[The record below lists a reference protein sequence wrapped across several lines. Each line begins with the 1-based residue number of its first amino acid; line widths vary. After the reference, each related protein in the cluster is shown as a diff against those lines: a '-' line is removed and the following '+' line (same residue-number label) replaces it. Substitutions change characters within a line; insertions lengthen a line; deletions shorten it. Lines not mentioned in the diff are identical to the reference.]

1 MQPGPNSIGAHLADP
16 ARPCAFVLSG
26 GGAYGAVQ
34 VGMLRALHE
43 CGVRPDLVV
52 GSSVGALNGSMVA
65 LDPDGAVDRLTEI
78 WSNVDLETVFGP
90 ARRGTRGVS
99 MAARMARTRTSLF
112 SDEQLARLIARHAPA
127 NTFVEL
133 AMPFAAMVTDHLTG
147 EARAVTEG
155 RLGPALAASAA
166 IPGVLPPVEIGG
178 TTYVDGG
185 VAAMFPTRQARR
197 MGAETIVLLDA
208 TPNDPRPTPP
218 AGLVDGLIHS
228 LALTVRAQKREAVDS
243 AAIGCP
249 VIDIPSATP
258 PDATA
263 FDFGRTAALVNDG
276 YHRALGA
283 LCRPMSDFFGQTPG
297 S

>member
-1 MQPGPNSIGAHLADP
+1 
-16 ARPCAFVLSG
+16 
-26 GGAYGAVQ
+26 
-34 VGMLRALHE
+34 MLRALRD

-65 LDPDGAVDRLTEI
+65 LDPDGAVERLTEV
-78 WSNVDLETVFGP
+78 WSHVDLESVFGRAP
-90 ARRGTRGVS
+90 RGTRGLS
-99 MAARMARTRTSLF
+99 MVARMARTRTSLF
-112 SDEQLARLIARHAPA
+112 SDEQLASLITRHAPA
-127 NTFVEL
+127 NTFTEL
-133 AMPFAAMVTDHLTG
+133 VLPFAAMVTDHLSG
-147 EARAVTEG
+147 EARALTEG

-166 IPGVLPPVEIGG
+166 IPGVLPPVEIAGR
-178 TTYVDGG
+178 TFVDGG
-185 VAAMFPTRQARR
+185 VAAMFPTRQARS

-228 LALTVRAQKREAVDS
+228 LALTVRAQKRAAVDV
-243 AAIGCP
+243 AALGCV

-263 FDFGRTAALVNDG
+263 FDFGRTTQLMNDG

-283 LCRPMSDFFGQTPG
+283 LCRPLDEIFGQTPE